1 MRGRCSTHGLSP
13 RGVLKTRSCSELDS
27 RRALKVGRCSKLDP
41 NILFSFLKQCFHPHT
56 SRESVSP
63 VCKIFMKN
71 MCLRHG
77 RFPWALCPLPVW
89 APVCTAGPAE
99 LPVGEELAG
108 PGLVY
113 LPVEGE
119 PAGPELVYLPVEEE
133 PAGLELVS
141 LPVEEELVGPR
152 LAQLPGPTGRR
163 GSSCWGRSPRSGP
176 ALPSPEQSILI
187 IY

>member
-1 MRGRCSTHGLSP
+1 MRGRCSTHGLFP

-41 NILFSFLKQCFHPHT
+41 NILFSFLKQCFYLHT

-63 VCKIFMKN
+63 ICKIFMKN

-77 RFPWALCPLPVW
+77 RFPWALCPLPVR

-119 PAGPELVYLPVEEE
+119 PAG
-133 PAGLELVS
+133 LELVS

-152 LAQLPGPTGRR
+152 PGQLLGPTGRR